1 MQLLLLLPNAGANK
15 FEVRGEK
22 SDRVVVEPDEN
33 NAAVL
38 SDERFSPVKK
48 EANDEVHVAPDL
60 PEESHLSVNQCS
72 KLKTDTATKFNKENQ
87 RSVWLK

>member
-1 MQLLLLLPNAGANK
+1 MLPNAGANK

>member
-1 MQLLLLLPNAGANK
+1 MLPNAGANK

-22 SDRVVVEPDEN
+22 SVVEPDEI

-38 SDERFSPVKK
+38 SDECFSPVKQ

-60 PEESHLSVNQCS
+60 PKESHLSVDQCS
-72 KLKTDTATKFNKENQ
+72 KLKTDSATKFNIEKPEI
-87 RSVWLK
+87 SVA